1 MRLRRLL
8 AMTLATTLLAS
19 GIAAAQETGDSPP
32 DEPPAGTPLAGVTL
46 SCSLAAPSWVA
57 GCWVEL
63 PIAVLGPVE
72 LAIGVDVQG
81 DLAALTAGDLAGS
94 HVAPYGIL
102 AYYGEDTTIW
112 AELRL
117 PRLGNVPV
125 LGASDVLRV
134 GFTATFP

>member
-1 MRLRRLL
+1 MRRRLV
-8 AMTLATTLLAS
+8 TILATTLLAS

-32 DEPPAGTPLAGVTL
+32 DEPPAGNPLAGVTL

-63 PIAVLGPVE
+63 PVAVLGPVE

-117 PRLGNVPV
+117 PRLGNVP
-125 LGASDVLRV
+125 LIGAADALRV
-134 GFTATFP
+134 GFTHRIP